1 MPTIAFEV
9 FWFPRV
15 ILSGE
20 GCTFV
25 EAWLCSQTANDENE
39 GIKTVEGKPTAIE
52 PAWPMCQVSVPM

>member
-25 EAWLCSQTANDENE
+25 KAWLGSQTANDENE
-39 GIKTVEGKPTAIE
+39 GIKAMWK
-52 PAWPMCQVSVPM
+52 VSLQE